1 MMFKSYQKQMEIGG
15 SAFIEFQYC
24 RLRAGSSLRKITS
37 IRKID
42 FKKEDSL
49 YIYIDDID
57 LFCEEYHETF
67 IDGTY
72 ANREQGVV
80 DVFGINYYSPDQIDA
95 IIERISLRNPVE
107 GDVLIEWL
115 RKAKE
120 TNGFYI
126 LGI

>member
-1 MMFKSYQKQMEIGG
+1 MMFKSYQKQKEIGG
-15 SAFIEFQYC
+15 SVFIEFQYC
-24 RLRAGSSLRKITS
+24 RLRAGSSLRKILN
-37 IRKID
+37 KID

-49 YIYIDDID
+49 YIYYDDIR
-57 LFCEEYHETF
+57 LFCEEYHEIF

-80 DVFGINYYSPDQIDA
+80 DVFGINYYSPDQIDT
-95 IIERISLRNPVE
+95 IIERISASNPVE

-115 RKAKE
+115 KKAKE

>member
-1 MMFKSYQKQMEIGG
+1 MMFKSYQEKREIGG

-24 RLRAGSSLRKITS
+24 RLRAGSSMRKILN
-37 IRKID
+37 KID
-42 FKKEDSL
+42 FWKDDSL
-49 YIYIDDID
+49 YIYVDDIR
-57 LFCEEYHETF
+57 LFCEEYHEIF

-72 ANREQGVV
+72 PNREQGVV
-80 DVFGINYYSPDQIDA
+80 DIFAPNYYSPDQIDT
-95 IIERISLRNPVE
+95 IIERISASNPVE

-115 RKAKE
+115 KKAKE